1 MKIKQRD
8 TKANTRQDGNNT
20 KALIIECAGRLIA
33 EHGYAATTSKMIC
46 EKAGTNLAAV
56 NYHFGSRDGL
66 YIAVLEEV
74 HKHLLNIDDLNELLI
89 DNCPPLTKLEQFIDT
104 LLTAI
109 YSNNNWH
116 VRVWAREVINPSP
129 FIYQILSKEA
139 APKFIAASKIFSDA
153 TGLPLGDLKLYTCM
167 LGVMA
172 PFIIIFLSNTKIV
185 NKVVPKIEISQ
196 PKMIREL
203 KKFVFAGLT
212 AYTKT

>member
-8 TKANTRQDGNNT
+8 TQINTRQDGNNT
-20 KALIIECAGRLIA
+20 KVLIIECAGQLIA

-66 YIAVLEEV
+66 YVAVLEEV
-74 HKHLLNIDDLNELLI
+74 HKHLLNLDGLNALLVSDLS
-89 DNCPPLTKLEQFIDT
+89 PLAKLEQFIDT
-104 LLTAI
+104 LLAAI
-109 YSNNNWH
+109 YSNDNWY

-129 FIYQILSKEA
+129 FIYQILSTEA
-139 APKFIAASKIFSDA
+139 APKFIAASKIFSEA
-153 TGLPLGDLKLYTCM
+153 AGLPLGDLKLYTCM

-196 PKMIREL
+196 PEMIKEIKR
-203 KKFVFAGLT
+203 FVFAGLT
-212 AYTKT
+212 TYTKT